1 MEKHQ
6 FYRKTVSIGIL
17 NIFKEFRL
25 LTRAA
30 RINPDSVADT
40 YPAILTGYENSFLK
54 KVAT

>member
-40 YPAILTGYENSFLK
+40 YPAILTGYKNYNKFI
-54 KVAT
+54 AI

>member
-40 YPAILTGYENSFLK
+40 YPAILTGYD
-54 KVAT
+54 